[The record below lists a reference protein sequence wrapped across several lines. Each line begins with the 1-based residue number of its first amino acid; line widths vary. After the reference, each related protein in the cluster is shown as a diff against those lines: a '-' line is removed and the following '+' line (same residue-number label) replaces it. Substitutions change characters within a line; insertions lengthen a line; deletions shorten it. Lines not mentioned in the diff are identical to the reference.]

1 MPIHDWTRVKA
12 GIFHDFHHSWVEEIK
27 RSLNAGVLPPDYYA
41 MAEQKAVGFG
51 PDVLTLQGIRPD
63 DEEEPVGTP
72 PTVGGIGI
80 LQAKPQARI
89 VEESDMSLYRR
100 KQSTVA
106 VRHVSDDRVVALVE
120 VVSPS
125 NKNNRNGLRSFVE
138 KAAELL
144 DKGIHLLVLDLHPPG
159 KRDPHGIHGAVWE
172 YIEDESHAQ
181 PPDKPLTMVSYETDT
196 MVTAYVEPVAVGDV
210 LPDMPLFLVPGGHV
224 LVPLEKTY
232 LAAWEGVPARWRKV
246 IDAPAS

>member
-12 GIFHDFHHSWVEEIK
+12 GIFHDFHHGWVEAIK
-27 RSLNAGVLPPDYYA
+27 RALNAGVLPPDYYA

-51 PDVLTLQGIRPD
+51 PDVLTLQDYQSDAGED
-63 DEEEPVGTP
+63 AP
-72 PTVGGIGI
+72 PASGGPGL
-80 LQAKPQARI
+80 LQAKPEARI
-89 VEESDMSLYRR
+89 VEESDMSFYKR

-125 NKNNRNGLRSFVE
+125 NKNSRNGLRAFVE

-144 DKGIHLLVLDLHPPG
+144 DKGIHLLILDLHPPG
-159 KRDPHGIHGAVWE
+159 KRDPHGIHGAIWD
-172 YIEDESHAQ
+172 YIEDSIPEQS
-181 PPDKPLTMVSYETDT
+181 PGKPLTLASYESGPT
-196 MVTAYVEPVAVGDV
+196 VTAYVYPVTVGDV
-210 LPDMPLFLVPGGHV
+210 LPDVPLFLVPGGHV

-232 LAAWEGVPARWRKV
+232 MAAWEGVPARWRKV
-246 IDAPAS
+246 IDAEAG